1 MLKEDSDCD
10 SVSTSSNYN
19 HPSLEALNLCAAS
32 ESSPIHR
39 PFLPSSAS
47 IDRSQTISYG
57 HYHAKLRPNLGFD
70 VYSQQHGVCA
80 SPKQEN
86 PYAVPS
92 TLPSSMQTS
101 GPKVVDKIYSR
112 PALIMN
118 KENGSTLKRVM
129 TPTVPNLEVLN
140 VKTGTF

>member
-1 MLKEDSDCD
+1 M
-10 SVSTSSNYN
+10 STSSSNYN

-32 ESSPIHR
+32 ESSLGHR
-39 PFLPSSAS
+39 PHLPLSAS

-57 HYHAKLRPNLGFD
+57 HCHPKLRPNLGFD
-70 VYSQQHGVCA
+70 VYSQQNRVCA
-80 SPKQEN
+80 LQKQEN
-86 PYAVPS
+86 PYAVPT
-92 TLPSSMQTS
+92 TLPCSVQMN

-112 PALIMN
+112 PALILN

-140 VKTGTF
+140 FKTGTF